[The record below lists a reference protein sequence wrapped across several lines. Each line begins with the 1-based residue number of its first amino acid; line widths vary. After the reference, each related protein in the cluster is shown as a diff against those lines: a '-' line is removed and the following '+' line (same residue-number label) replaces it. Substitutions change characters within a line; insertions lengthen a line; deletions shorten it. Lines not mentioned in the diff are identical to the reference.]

1 MLVWALIF
9 AIFSFMSVSN
19 LASFVAD
26 FQSHPVTTSI
36 NVTKRSQVEFPAV
49 TICNLNRSDADLKLY
64 SFYSSSPRILIS
76 RIHCLNTMKVYFNL
90 REKMKL
96 PLTLYSGN
104 DQEFNRTRR
113 NKRAVERVFYD
124 YTGCNT
130 QVSEMLF

>member
-9 AIFSFMSVSN
+9 AFFAFMTVSN

-49 TICNLNRSDADLKLY
+49 TICNLNRSNANLKL
-64 SFYSSSPRILIS
+64 SIQAAQVSILIS

-90 REKMKL
+90 REKMNL

-104 DQEFNRTRR
+104 DREFNRTRR
-113 NKRAVERVFYD
+113 KKRAVERLFYD

-130 QVSEMLF
+130 QVSIMLC